1 MTSGRSGLAGWSL
14 VCWLLTLGM
23 AQGSVGPVPAQ
34 RLPFTLIPPSE
45 RWEVGLSGHLIG
57 TLRRAAEQG
66 DPEAQYDLGVLH
78 ERGEG
83 MPVSLGEAER
93 WYRLA
98 AEQGFAMAQYN
109 LGVLCIEG
117 EGVRRRD
124 GEGVKWFRLAAE
136 QGMAEAQFNLGVMYQ
151 AGRGVTRDV
160 TQAYAWIA
168 LAASGGIEQAGV
180 WLVFLE
186 RVMTAQQRL
195 RARRLVENWQPVQVV
210 DH

>member
-1 MTSGRSGLAGWSL
+1 MA
-14 VCWLLTLGM
+14 LGV
-23 AQGSVGPVPAQ
+23 AHGSVGAVPAQ
-34 RLPFTLIPPSE
+34 RLPFTLILPDE
-45 RWEVGLSGHLIG
+45 RWESGLSGHLIG

-66 DPEAQYDLGVLH
+66 DPEAQYDLGVMH

-83 MPVSLGEAER
+83 MPVSLVEAER

-98 AEQGFAMAQYN
+98 AEQGLAMAQYN

-151 AGRGVTRDV
+151 AGRGVSRDV
-160 TQAYAWIA
+160 VRAYAWIA
-168 LAASGGIEQAGV
+168 LAATGGIERARV

-186 RVMTAQQRL
+186 RVMSAEQRV
-195 RARRLVENWQPVQVV
+195 RARRMVEGWQPVQVV